1 MVNITKL
8 VLKIIKSYGYD
19 FYNRFI
25 KIMYRNYGTNKNNKI
40 SYIINNID
48 KDPIYDLYKEN
59 LKTCHI
65 TNNDFEQ
72 GKKHLGGCRWNPF
85 IFCSDLFSVLIS
97 CSDGFGYMD
106 INKLLWDNDV
116 LYDIIFEDYKN
127 MNQKF

>member
-19 FYNRFI
+19 FYNKFM
-25 KIMYRNYGTNKNNKI
+25 KIMYRNSIANSKI

-59 LKTCHI
+59 LNSCKI
-65 TNNDFEQ
+65 PNYDFEQ

-97 CSDGFGYMD
+97 SSYGFDYLN
-106 INKLLWDNDV
+106 INQLLWDNDT

-127 MNQKF
+127 INKKF

>member
-1 MVNITKL
+1 MNITKL

-19 FYNRFI
+19 FYNKFME
-25 KIMYRNYGTNKNNKI
+25 IMYRNSIANSKI

-59 LKTCHI
+59 LNSYIIANK
-65 TNNDFEQ
+65 DFEQ
-72 GKKHLGGCRWNPF
+72 CKKHLGECRWNPF

-97 CSDGFGYMD
+97 SSYGFDYLN
-106 INKLLWDNDV
+106 INQLLWDNDT

-127 MNQKF
+127 INQKF

>member
-19 FYNRFI
+19 FYNKFME
-25 KIMYRNYGTNKNNKI
+25 IMYRNSIANSKI

-59 LKTCHI
+59 LNSCI
-65 TNNDFEQ
+65 IANNDFEQ

-85 IFCSDLFSVLIS
+85 IFCSDLFSIIIS
-97 CSDGFGYMD
+97 SSYRFDYLN
-106 INKLLWDNDV
+106 INQLLWDNDT

-127 MNQKF
+127 INKKF